1 MRSST
6 RKLNPKLKKRI
17 AADFIG
23 ALTDLKTP
31 EETKQFLESFFTEAE
46 FISYAKRLSV
56 AMMLEKNV
64 SCAEIKKKIL
74 VSSATI
80 AAIQEA
86 MQKKPKG
93 FALAL
98 EKLEAE
104 AWAGSIAKKISS
116 FLKERTVLKP
126 Q

>member
-6 RKLNPKLKKRI
+6 RKLNPKSKKKI
-17 AADFIG
+17 TADFISTL
-23 ALTDLKTP
+23 ADLKNY
-31 EETKQFLESFFTEAE
+31 EEVKQFLESFFTKAE
-46 FISYAKRLSV
+46 FTSYAKRLNV
-56 AMMLEKNV
+56 AVMLENNV
-64 SCAEIKKKIL
+64 SYSEIKKTML

-80 AAIQEA
+80 ATIQEA

-104 AWAGSIAKKISS
+104 DWANSMANKISS
-116 FLKERTVLKP
+116 FLKK
-126 Q
+126 